1 MTESIEYLNSNEINA
16 ILREISNARN
26 HAIVTLFL
34 NTGILLNELVN
45 LKIDSINWEKKMLAI
60 SGNRQREIP
69 LNDQAHDALAKWSR
83 ERIDN
88 HTLSMFITNKG
99 PVKELSARSVEHIIQ
114 KYAEQAGINRRVNAN
129 ILRNTFAVRLFSE
142 QVSKDKA
149 AAILGISDYESVNR
163 YALASKQPPKV
174 ELSTE
179 DVAKVD
185 TRPLL
190 SKLISKHF
198 PTTPKIAK
206 PLNNMKGPIL
216 PDPEE
221 LVFGRESAIDDI
233 RLLLAKKQ
241 PVLLIGPLGIGKT
254 HLLKHISKI
263 LGPNTL
269 YISSP
274 TPLKNMLLQI
284 CEKLNPDFKQQIKS
298 RHSAKDFVDYIV
310 RNRDVQSQVP
320 VLIID
325 NLDKL
330 KSSDTDLFITLL
342 ENFTVLGSTDELN
355 PKLEQV
361 WWKFKQIKLNPLSE
375 EASKHL
381 IKYLTQNL
389 SISDYEMLETR
400 ILTISNGLPLA
411 IVDMIRQ
418 VSHKPVITREIARDI
433 YHEAGTRYR
442 DWTPFLII
450 LWGVAMIFRFIALGT
465 HSFEGYILAGSFI
478 AVLMTVIR
486 FMRMVK

>member
-1 MTESIEYLNSNEINA
+1 MNTSIEYLNSNEINA
-16 ILREISNARN
+16 ILREINNTRDN
-26 HAIVTLFL
+26 AIVALFL
-34 NTGILLNELVN
+34 NTGILLSELVN
-45 LKIDSINWEKKMLAI
+45 LKTDSINWETKMLAI
-60 SGNRQREIP
+60 SGSRQREIP
-69 LNDQAHDALAKWSR
+69 LNDQAHDALARWSR

-88 HTLSMFITNKG
+88 QTLSLFITNKG
-99 PVKELSARSVEHIIQ
+99 QVKELSARSVEHLIQ
-114 KYAEQAGINRRVNAN
+114 RYAEQAGISRRVNAS

-142 QVSKDKA
+142 AVSKDKA
-149 AAILGISDYESVNR
+149 AAILGISDYESINR

-179 DVAKVD
+179 DVSKVD
-185 TRPLL
+185 TRPFL

-221 LVFGRESAIDDI
+221 LVFGRESAIENI
-233 RLLLAKKQ
+233 RLLLVKKQ

-254 HLLKHISKI
+254 HLLKHISRM

-274 TPLKNMLLQI
+274 TPLKNMLAQI
-284 CEKLNPDFKQQIKS
+284 CDKLNPEWKKQLKDRS
-298 RHSAKDFVDYIV
+298 SAKDIIDFIIKSGDV
-310 RNRDVQSQVP
+310 RSFP
-320 VLIID
+320 ILMID

-330 KSSDTDLFITLL
+330 KAPDTDLFITLL
-342 ENFTVLGSTDELN
+342 EHFTTLGSTDEIN
-355 PKLEQV
+355 PKLEEI
-361 WWKFKQIKLNPLSE
+361 WWKFKQIKLNPLSK

-400 ILTISNGLPLA
+400 ILNISNGLPLA

-418 VSHKPVITREIARDI
+418 IAHKPVITREIARDI

-442 DWTPFLII
+442 DWTPLLIV
-450 LWGVAMIFRFIALGT
+450 LWGAAMIFRFIALGT
-465 HSFEGYILAGSFI
+465 HSFEGYIMAGSLI